1 MSNTSIVPTGS
12 QRLGG
17 APPGKPVN
25 RDLVN
30 PMTDAANTGTQR
42 RSRRRGF
49 LTGSVFLILLV
60 VGAVL
65 VVGPRMLMPG
75 QAPSTLVVGS
85 LPFWNLTEGPN
96 IVVANRGKFN
106 EVSPWI
112 YGIARNGEIV
122 AQVPERTA
130 ETAAGMDQL
139 RRSGIALVPTIA
151 NVTNG
156 RWAYEPVANMLH
168 DPATMTRHVND
179 VVALVQREGYA
190 GIDIDYEDLRATDRD
205 AFTAFVTRLGEEL
218 HAEDKVLS
226 VALFAKTTDAGE
238 DQRNVAQDYAAIGK
252 AVDEVRLMA
261 YDYHWSASPPGP
273 VAPITWVR
281 QVLDYAKTQIPA
293 NKIILGVP
301 VSGFDWVDGRGEPVS
316 WLQCF
321 GRTKAFNATLQYDRL
336 SQSPS
341 FKYTDAQGRAHEVWF
356 ENAEST
362 AAKLE
367 AAKAA
372 GIRGVYLWMIGGED
386 DRTWAQ
392 LHHILPVEATPPP
405 GTDKAPR

>member
-1 MSNTSIVPTGS
+1 MSTRIVGTGS

-17 APPGKPVN
+17 ATPGAS
-25 RDLVN
+25 
-30 PMTDAANTGTQR
+30 TAARSKGGNGHTPQR
-42 RSRRRGF
+42 PSRRRNV
-49 LTGSVFLILLV
+49 LTGSAFLILLF
-60 VGAVL
+60 VGALL
-65 VVGPRMLMPG
+65 VVGPRMMPPEG
-75 QAPSTLVVGS
+75 PPGTLVVGS
-85 LPFWNLTEGPN
+85 LPFWNLTEGSD
-96 IVVANRGKFN
+96 VVLANRDSFN

-112 YGIARNGEIV
+112 YGIARNGQIV
-122 AQVPERTA
+122 AQVPERAA

-139 RRSGIALVPTIA
+139 RKSGIPLVPTIA

-156 RWAYEPVANMLH
+156 RWAYEPVAQMLH
-168 DPATMTRHVND
+168 DPGAMDRHVRD
-179 VVALVQREGYA
+179 IVALVLREGYA

-205 AFTAFVTRLGEEL
+205 AFSAFATRLGEAL

-226 VALFAKTTDAGE
+226 IAVFGKTTDAGE
-238 DQRNVAQDYAAIGK
+238 DQRNVAQDYAAIGR
-252 AVDEVRLMA
+252 AADEVRLMA

-293 NKIILGVP
+293 EKIVLGVP
-301 VSGFDWVDGRGEPVS
+301 VSGFDWVDGQGEPVS
-316 WLQCF
+316 WLQCY
-321 GRTKAFNATLQYDRL
+321 GRTKAYGATLEYDRL

-341 FKYTDAQGRAHEVWF
+341 FRYTDAQGRAHEVWF

-362 AAKLE
+362 TAKLE
-367 AAKAA
+367 AAKAT

-392 LHHILPVEATPPP
+392 LQQVLPVEKTSTPS
-405 GTDKAPR
+405 TDKAPR

>member
-1 MSNTSIVPTGS
+1 MSTSIVRAGS

-17 APPGKPVN
+17 TPPGGSNSTAGNGPTPG
-25 RDLVN
+25 R
-30 PMTDAANTGTQR
+30 Q
-42 RSRRRGF
+42 SRRRGF
-49 LTGSVFLILLV
+49 LTGSIFLILLV

-75 QAPSTLVVGS
+75 QTPSTLVVGS

-96 IVVANRGKFN
+96 VVLANRGNFN

-112 YGIARNGEIV
+112 YGIARNGQIV
-122 AQVPERTA
+122 AQVPERAA

-139 RRSGIALVPTIA
+139 RKSGIALVPTIA

-168 DPATMTRHVND
+168 DPAAMTRHVND

-190 GIDIDYEDLRATDRD
+190 GIDIDYEDLRAADRD
-205 AFTAFVTRLGEEL
+205 AFTAFVTRLGEAL
-218 HAEDKVLS
+218 HAEDKILS
-226 VALFAKTTDAGE
+226 VAVFGKTTDAGE

-293 NKIILGVP
+293 KKIILGVP

-321 GRTKAFNATLQYDRL
+321 GRTKAFGATLQYDRL

-341 FKYTDAQGRAHEVWF
+341 FRYTDAQGRAHEVWF

-367 AAKAA
+367 AAKAT

-392 LHHILPVEATPPP
+392 LHQILPVEATPAS

>member
-1 MSNTSIVPTGS
+1 MSTSIVRTGS

-17 APPGKPVN
+17 APQG
-25 RDLVN
+25 
-30 PMTDAANTGTQR
+30 GTSSTAGDTAGNGPTPR
-42 RSRRRGF
+42 RPSRRRGV
-49 LTGSVFLILLV
+49 LTGSAFLILLV

-65 VVGPRMLMPG
+65 VVAPRMMPPDR
-75 QAPSTLVVGS
+75 PSTLVVGS
-85 LPFWNLTEGPN
+85 LPFWNLTEGTD
-96 IVVANRGKFN
+96 VVLANRGSFN

-112 YGIARNGEIV
+112 YGIGDNAEIV
-122 AQVPERTA
+122 AQVPERAA

-151 NVTNG
+151 NVTDG

-168 DPATMTRHVND
+168 DPAAMQRHVTD
-179 VVALVQREGYA
+179 IVALVLREGYA
-190 GIDIDYEDLRATDRD
+190 GIDIDYEDLRATDRE
-205 AFTAFVTRLGEEL
+205 AFTAFATRLGEAL
-218 HAEDKVLS
+218 HAEDKILS
-226 VALFAKTTDAGE
+226 IALFAKTTDAGE
-238 DQRNVAQDYAAIGK
+238 DQRNVAQDYAAIGR
-252 AVDEVRLMA
+252 AADEVRLMA
-261 YDYHWSASPPGP
+261 YDYHWAASGPGP

-293 NKIILGVP
+293 DKIVLGVP
-301 VSGFDWVDGRGEPVS
+301 VSGFDWVDGQGEPVS

-321 GRTKAFNATLQYDRL
+321 GRTRAFNATLEYDRL

-362 AAKLE
+362 TAKLE
-367 AAKAA
+367 AAKTA

-392 LHHILPVEATPPP
+392 LRQVLPVEAASEPSP
-405 GTDKAPR
+405 DKAPR